1 MRVRTFLW
9 RTVGGGAGR
18 LLPGPV
24 RAYHEVV
31 ARSLVRALLRDPDVV
46 AVYAHGSYASGELR
60 PGRSDIDLVAVV
72 ADHDVDG
79 ELALLARL
87 AKPYR
92 RHQAVLPL
100 DLAVL
105 PISTFSVAAARLALR
120 RGRIGTPGPMVPVA
134 HWLLLGG
141 EDVRGDG
148 VVASPSLWYLTEAHV
163 ARAVHAAHSGGDVR
177 GALAPLLHDVRR
189 EALDW
194 PSARRLLGATDAAG
208 LIAAAL
214 SLTDAQRDLVAVA
227 SEHRTVQ
234 GWMAPPAPDIGCLG
248 DIRFPGPATLHHPPL
263 GARPELVVEG
273 EPEVLARWA
282 IAGGAQAAARTGAD
296 LRLATPRLAEEG
308 WRGGLRA
315 ASLLLASTTTGGPP
329 LAARVRL
336 PEAHV
341 LREHAAAQADG
352 LLADAR
358 ATLLGRRG
366 GGANGHLP
374 ELLAAW
380 RVLAGGGPLLGEETA
395 LRTAVP
401 ELSEPDWGRRALAV
415 SRA

>member
-1 MRVRTFLW
+1 M
-9 RTVGGGAGR
+9 
-18 LLPGPV
+18 LPGPV

-31 ARSLVRALLRDPDVV
+31 ARSLVRALLRDPDVL
-46 AVYAHGSYASGELR
+46 AVYAHGSYATGELR

-79 ELALLARL
+79 ELALLKRL

-105 PISTFSVAAARLALR
+105 PISTFTVTAERLAQR
-120 RGRIGTPGPMVPVA
+120 RGRIGTPGPMVPVER
-134 HWLLLGG
+134 WSLLGG
-141 EDVRGDG
+141 EEARDGG
-148 VVASPSLWYLTEAHV
+148 VVAAPSRWYLTEAHV
-163 ARAVHAAHSGGDVR
+163 AGAVRAVRDGGDVR
-177 GALAPLLHDVRR
+177 SALAALLHDVRR

-194 PSARRLLGATDAAG
+194 PSARRLLSATDPAG

-214 SLTDAQRDLVAVA
+214 SLTDAQRDLVAVTCA
-227 SEHRTVQ
+227 PRTVD
-234 GWMAPPAPDIGCLG
+234 GWMAPAAPDPERLG
-248 DIRFPGPATLHHPPL
+248 LERLTFPGPATLHQPPFVP
-263 GARPELVVEG
+263 RPELVVEG
-273 EPEVLARWA
+273 EPEALARWA
-282 IAGGAQAAARTGAD
+282 IAGGADAVARAGAD

-336 PEAHV
+336 PESDV
-341 LREHAAAQADG
+341 LRQHAAAQADG
-352 LLADAR
+352 LLADVR
-358 ATLLGRRG
+358 GTLLGRRG
-366 GGANGHLP
+366 GTPNGRLP

-380 RVLAGGGPLLGEETA
+380 RLLAGGGPLLGEEEA
-395 LRTAVP
+395 LRAAVP
-401 ELSEPDWGRRALAV
+401 ELDEPDWGRRALAV
-415 SRA
+415 GRAWRSAAQPPGRA

>member
-1 MRVRTFLW
+1 MRVRSFVW
-9 RTVGGGAGR
+9 RTVGSGAGR
-18 LLPGPV
+18 LAPGPV

-31 ARSLVRALLRDPDVV
+31 TRSLVRALLRDPDVV
-46 AVYAHGSYASGELR
+46 AVYAQGSYATGELR
-60 PGRSDIDLVAVV
+60 PGRSDVDLVAVV

-92 RHQAVLPL
+92 RHQGVLPL

-105 PISTFSVAAARLALR
+105 PVSTFRVTAERLAQR

-134 HWLLLGG
+134 RWLLLGG
-141 EDVRGDG
+141 ADARDDA
-148 VVASPSLWYLTEAHV
+148 VVAKASRWYLTEAHV
-163 ARAVHAAHSGGDVR
+163 ARAVHAACTGGDVR
-177 GALAPLLHDVRR
+177 GALAALLHDVRR

-194 PSARRLLGATDAAG
+194 PSARRLLSATDAGG

-214 SLTDAQRDLVAVA
+214 SLTDAQRDLIAVA
-227 SEHRTVQ
+227 CAPRTVE
-234 GWMAPPAPDIGCLG
+234 GWMAPAAPDLG
-248 DIRFPGPATLHHPPL
+248 SLGGIAFPGPATLHHPPF
-263 GARPELVVEG
+263 GAGPELVVEG

-282 IAGGAQAAARTGAD
+282 IAGGVQAVARAGAD

-315 ASLLLASTTTGGPP
+315 ASLLLASTTTDGPP

-336 PEAHV
+336 PAADV

-366 GGANGHLP
+366 GALNPRLP

-380 RVLAGGGPLLGEETA
+380 RVLARGGPLLGEEGA
-395 LRTAVP
+395 LRAAVG
-401 ELSEPDWGRRALAV
+401 ELEEPDWGRRALTV
-415 SRA
+415 GRA